1 VTHALALAI
10 ALAAPAAGAAPKAP
24 TPAAPASGAH
34 PTARPTDRAAKLVID
49 PANPVHDID
58 VAFAFTT
65 TVWFPVTCR
74 SVTVGDPETFGAII
88 DERFKNRVVITP
100 LVDSPGAKSNVTVDC
115 EQNVRVVLAL
125 TLTDADSARQ
135 IVEFE
140 FSKEDVALVRSAVD
154 GERKRCATEQAS
166 KLSEARRAAEQEGA
180 EHLLQAMLRRV
191 SAVGSKQ
198 YARQD
203 FVVVKAYRQV
213 VIGTR
218 AYLLFQIQ
226 NRSPR
231 DFVLKGVELASTKG
245 GQALEVL
252 ALSVAERRIVP
263 DAVLQAAVA
272 FETPD
277 EASAVTLTVLEDG
290 PRTIKLEGIDF

>member
-1 VTHALALAI
+1 MHALALAV
-10 ALAAPAAGAAPKAP
+10 ALAAPPAGASPKAPAP
-24 TPAAPASGAH
+24 TPAAHSP
-34 PTARPTDRAAKLVID
+34 ARPADRAAKLVID

-65 TVWFPVTCR
+65 TVWFPVNCR

-100 LVDSPGAKSNVTVDC
+100 LVDTPGAKSNVTVDC

-125 TLTDADSARQ
+125 SLGDANSARQ

-154 GERKRCATEQAS
+154 GERKRCAAEQAT
-166 KLSEARRAAEQEGA
+166 KLSEARHAAEQEGA

-231 DFVLKGVELASTKG
+231 DFVLKGVELAAAKG

-252 ALSVAERRIVP
+252 ALSVADRRVAP
-263 DAVLQAAVA
+263 DAVMQAAVA

-277 EASAVTLTVLEDG
+277 ESSAVTLTVLEDG
-290 PRTIKLEGIDF
+290 PRTIKVEGIDF